1 MPKWAEDGTQVVT
14 PPDAKIERG
23 FTRGQGVSVGH
34 LNYALSLEGS
44 NFYDPYPNVFEAVAG
59 DLSATHSGTPVLPGV
74 RFGYDSSA
82 GGLDFFS
89 IVTYDAGTAD
99 DPSGTLSAIFNYT
112 KAGTIEALQLNSD
125 NITATFDTGGLL
137 LDGPTTAFNSEN
149 TIIRSQ
155 TLLTGGAFSS
165 SHGFEASSKR
175 VNTADTAA
183 DKRRYAYPSTD
194 GLIIDINL
202 SPSMCLAL
210 WDGRNLYDSTTMPNP
225 IDPGAF
231 PAPTTA
237 AQNNN
242 GWIVVESPNGRTQ
255 DFGIRRAL
263 PELQGNLENG
273 DGIIDLAGV
282 FFEFN
287 HQSDATNPNQEIYLE
302 LIRVDK
308 VNPDTGRSDGVAVT
322 GPPAEN
328 LVFSLGSGLSGYR
341 KRYQSYPAGIVTL
354 DPKNYNYY
362 IQYRCVKA
370 ATITTVKT
378 LLVRELSLSIRKY
391 AAE

>member
-194 GLIIDINL
+194 KLSVSVNCGFTVGYNSWTQVTNNGGGPGTTHQKLAIDDTASANNYILCATTDTSGKPGLFRRPLFEFLHNTEAGSSPIMTLTGIRYEVTVGVGSTVKVRLMSAPLFPGTGTDVIWSVEATL
-202 SPSMCLAL
+202 S
-210 WDGRNLYDSTTMPNP
+210 STT
-225 IDPGAF
+225 ASSS
-231 PAPTTA
+231 
-237 AQNNN
+237 
-242 GWIVVESPNGRTQ
+242 IVVEEKTKQ
-255 DFGIRRAL
+255 DYSV
-263 PELQGNLENG
+263 Q
-273 DGIIDLAGV
+273 LANTSKQYAIEV
-282 FFEFN
+282 V
-287 HQSDATNPNQEIYLE
+287 I
-302 LIRVDK
+302 
-308 VNPDTGRSDGVAVT
+308 VNS
-322 GPPAEN
+322 
-328 LVFSLGSGLSGYR
+328 S
-341 KRYQSYPAGIVTL
+341 
-354 DPKNYNYY
+354 
-362 IQYRCVKA
+362 
-370 ATITTVKT
+370 ATISGS
-378 LLVRELSLSIRKY
+378 LVAGLRDIQLTFAKSAVE
-391 AAE
+391 